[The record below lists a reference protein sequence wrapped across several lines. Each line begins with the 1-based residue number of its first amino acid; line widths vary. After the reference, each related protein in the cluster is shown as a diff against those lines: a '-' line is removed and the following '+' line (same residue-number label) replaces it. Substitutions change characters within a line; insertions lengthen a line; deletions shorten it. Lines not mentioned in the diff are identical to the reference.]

1 MQTKYSF
8 LKLLLLSFVGLMLF
22 TSCGSRP
29 EPKPY
34 IFHQDK
40 QAKKTVTLFSQEFEL
55 PKEPL
60 HPSKIEINYPYLK
73 VIFDKPTYISKLLVY
88 QTQVIVDDKGEKVLL
103 YPRKY
108 KIKLDDQNLSDLNT
122 SYYYDPQT
130 LVEIDELNIS
140 SNVPHRSLSLA
151 FSDFFNIQENEKLH
165 LKKHPSLKIYGYIV
179 QNLVFNALS
188 TREDKILNESL
199 VTAIAE
205 QDEELFREIQKSASS
220 FKLPDNSLADL
231 PQDVDLKY
239 ALKHHQ
245 KIFKSN
251 RYKSVNGKYKRLHKR
266 ENFDSSYTYKSSHKV
281 KIHGTKVKVKRTAK
295 KHKVADYIDFS
306 EGL

>member
-40 QAKKTVTLFSQEFEL
+40 KAEKTVTLFSQKFAL

-60 HPSKIEINYPYLK
+60 HPSKIEINDPYVK
-73 VIFDKPTYISKLLVY
+73 VIFDKPTYVSKLLVY
-88 QTQVIVDDKGEKVLL
+88 QTQVIVDEEGQKLLL

-108 KIKLDDQNLSDLNT
+108 KIRLDDQNVSDLNT
-122 SYYYDPQT
+122 SYYYDTQT
-130 LVEIDELNIS
+130 LVKIDELNIS

-151 FSDFFNIQENEKLH
+151 FSDFFNMQEKEKLH
-165 LKKHPSLKIYGYIV
+165 LKKYPSLKIDGYVV

-188 TREDKILNESL
+188 TREDKTLNESL
-199 VTAIAE
+199 VKAIAQE
-205 QDEELFREIQKSASS
+205 NENLFREIQKSVQS
-220 FKLPDNSLADL
+220 FQLPDNSLADL
-231 PQDVDLKY
+231 PQDVDLRY

-251 RYKSVNGKYKRLHKR
+251 RYKSVNGKYKRLNKR

-281 KIHGTKVKVKRTAK
+281 KIHGKKVKVKRTAK